1 MLPTLLLAYN
11 IFAARHEFIMQIL
24 GFFLAALVGIS
35 LGLIGGGG
43 SILTVPILVYVMGVN
58 PILATSYSLF
68 IVGSTSMVGAFNNW
82 RKGFVRIKTALL
94 FGISSIT
101 TVFLTRKFIVPAIP
115 MHILTVGRFDLTE
128 DILTMVL
135 FAILMVVASIAMIK
149 NGNKKEV
156 GQTTDNLK
164 AKKINLPKLLL
175 YGIAIGLATGLLGAG
190 GGFLLIPTLVLL
202 VGLPMKEAVGTSLLI
217 IALNSLIGFTG
228 DLGHFV
234 MDWIFLGKITIIA
247 VVGIFVGGYLSKKID
262 GVKLKKAFGWFVL
275 IMGVYI
281 LIKEIFLK

>member
-1 MLPTLLLAYN
+1 
-11 IFAARHEFIMQIL
+11 MQIV

-82 RKGFVRIKTALL
+82 RKGFVQIKTALL

-101 TVFLTRKFIVPAIP
+101 TVFITRKFIVPVIP
-115 MHILTVGRFDLTE
+115 KHILTVGRFDLTE

-135 FAILMVVASIAMIK
+135 FAILMLVASIAMIK

-156 GQTTDNLK
+156 AQTTENLK

-202 VGLPMKEAVGTSLLI
+202 VGLPMKQAVGTSLLI

-228 DLGHFV
+228 DLGHLV
-234 MDWIFLGKITIIA
+234 MDWIFLGKITLIA
-247 VVGIFVGGYLSKKID
+247 VGGIFVGGYLSKKID
-262 GVKLKKAFGWFVL
+262 GAKLKKAFGWFVL
-275 IMGVYI
+275 IMGIYI

>member
-1 MLPTLLLAYN
+1 
-11 IFAARHEFIMQIL
+11 MQIL

-82 RKGFVRIKTALL
+82 RKGFVQIKTALL

-101 TVFLTRKFIVPAIP
+101 TVFITRKFIVPAIP
-115 MHILTVGRFDLTE
+115 KHILTVRRFDLTE

-156 GQTTDNLK
+156 GQTTDNLE
-164 AKKINLPKLLL
+164 AKKINLLKLLL

-247 VVGIFVGGYLSKKID
+247 VAGIFVGGYLSKKID
-262 GVKLKKAFGWFVL
+262 GAKLKKAFGWFVL